1 MLATLYV
8 AKKYIMSHLAQACV
22 NYLETSLSARNACV
36 LLSQGRLFEEL
47 HLMQRCW
54 EVIDAQAEE
63 ALRSE
68 GFADIDHKTLE
79 TILSRETLNAREASV
94 FVAVMR
100 WAEAECKRRDME
112 VTAESKRQVTITG
125 ERTPCFTWPQACID
139 MLWYSRQHP
148 LFHFCILQYWLVI
161 LDII

>member
-125 ERTPCFTWPQACID
+125 ASLGQRHVLTCYCTPDNT
-139 MLWYSRQHP
+139 
-148 LFHFCILQYWLVI
+148 HFFIFVSYNIGWSFWTSFK
-161 LDII
+161 D